1 MQKIIENMSAQ
12 PATCVI
18 ASVLLF
24 FFAALANYILMDGLL
39 EMHRSKSA
47 LKKLKKQ
54 YTFFQKIRLLHF
66 KGNCRHAVKFCNGM
80 IIYQKIGWLCFAVYL
95 LAGLLY
101 AFDFFPAAVISWL
114 SIAIFFVLIYLQLL
128 LVGLCQD
135 LCCSVGPRNS
145 VLRSIIIPTIMKAFS
160 KCECQKPQPAKFKFA
175 GYLQPGV

>member
-1 MQKIIENMSAQ
+1 MIDFTIIHSLNWDLRDRRDQILQKIIENMSAQ

-24 FFAALANYILMDGLL
+24 FFAALANYTLMDGLL

-54 YTFFQKIRLLHF
+54 YTFFQKIWLLHF
-66 KGNCRHAVKFCNGM
+66 KGNCRHAVKFCNGI

-114 SIAIFFVLIYLQLL
+114 SIAILFCFDLPSIVIGWALSRPLL
-128 LVGLCQD
+128 F
-135 LCCSVGPRNS
+135 S
-145 VLRSIIIPTIMKAFS
+145 RSKKFS
-160 KCECQKPQPAKFKFA
+160 FEKYHNTDNHESLF
-175 GYLQPGV
+175 

>member
-54 YTFFQKIRLLHF
+54 NTFFQKIRLLQ
-66 KGNCRHAVKFCNGM
+66 G
-80 IIYQKIGWLCFAVYL
+80 Q
-95 LAGLLY
+95 
-101 AFDFFPAAVISWL
+101 L
-114 SIAIFFVLIYLQLL
+114 SS
-128 LVGLCQD
+128 
-135 LCCSVGPRNS
+135 CSQI
-145 VLRSIIIPTIMKAFS
+145 L
-160 KCECQKPQPAKFKFA
+160 
-175 GYLQPGV
+175 

>member
-1 MQKIIENMSAQ
+1 MSAGRLNKAEKRNLSDRRDQILQKIIENMSAQ

-66 KGNCRHAVKFCNGM
+66 KDNCRHAVKFCNGM

-114 SIAIFFVLIYLQLL
+114 SIAIFFCFDLPSIVISWALSRPLL
-128 LVGLCQD
+128 
-135 LCCSVGPRNS
+135 
-145 VLRSIIIPTIMKAFS
+145 FS
-160 KCECQKPQPAKFKFA
+160 QSKKFSFEKYHNTDNHESLF
-175 GYLQPGV
+175 

>member
-54 YTFFQKIRLLHF
+54 YTFKINHKVIFDYLF
-66 KGNCRHAVKFCNGM
+66 KSSYMPV
-80 IIYQKIGWLCFAVYL
+80 
-95 LAGLLY
+95 
-101 AFDFFPAAVISWL
+101 
-114 SIAIFFVLIYLQLL
+114 
-128 LVGLCQD
+128 
-135 LCCSVGPRNS
+135 
-145 VLRSIIIPTIMKAFS
+145 
-160 KCECQKPQPAKFKFA
+160 
-175 GYLQPGV
+175 

>member
-24 FFAALANYILMDGLL
+24 FFAALENYILMDGLL

-47 LKKLKKQ
+47 LKKLQKQ

-114 SIAIFFVLIYLQLL
+114 SIAIFFCFDLPSNQRIIAGNAQFTGIAAGRGVGFTTGLL
-128 LVGLCQD
+128 LLREGLGMRETPIRPH
-135 LCCSVGPRNS
+135 SWH
-145 VLRSIIIPTIMKAFS
+145 
-160 KCECQKPQPAKFKFA
+160 
-175 GYLQPGV
+175 